1 MHNCWKAGTNSVCPF
16 LYASAHSARAHTMPR
31 TSPPRLLLAALLAIA
46 QSPAPIA
53 LLAIAQS
60 PAPIAA
66 RAPLVLKA
74 SDYRAHF
81 TEGFPGPFINGS
93 GVGVVNASSFAW
105 ASENLPLFDA
115 SDADL
120 VGAYYYRAKSYKSHL
135 EPTDWVDITHVS
147 SEFGPTVS
155 WGGEY
160 GTINA
165 AAGHHL
171 SEGRW
176 IRDRSYMDEL
186 ARFWIG
192 SQAGSFGGG
201 TAPGEP
207 FEPGI
212 GHFANGTRG
221 STGSSAYSSWI
232 LTGALKAARVKGDLT
247 LGTDF
252 KGNAVTYKDLLEPMV
267 QWWEARSMQLR
278 VDCIVANHGSST
290 GKNRTC
296 LDQGYDASTPIC
308 YIIGTHVHFL
318 RRALSHPSHTL
329 HTAYCTLLHA
339 TPALLRTLGTHFHFL
354 LHTYPPP
361 AHYALHSCCAVHG
374 HIPLTPHA
382 LSNAKTSI
390 TTLLSEADGW
400 DAMEES
406 VSGNG
411 CRPTINAMMI
421 DEARAIAVVANV
433 RRGA

>member
-1 MHNCWKAGTNSVCPF
+1 
-16 LYASAHSARAHTMPR
+16 MPR
-31 TSPPRLLLAALLAIA
+31 TSSSPLLLAALLAIA

-53 LLAIAQS
+53 
-60 PAPIAA
+60 A
-66 RAPLVLKA
+66 RTPLVLKA
-74 SDYRAHF
+74 SDYRAHY

-93 GVGVVNASSFAW
+93 GVGVVNASTFAW

-201 TAPGEP
+201 TAPGES

-252 KGNAVTYKDLLEPMV
+252 KGNAVTYKDMLEPMV
-267 QWWEARSMQLR
+267 QWWETRSMQLR
-278 VDCIVANHGSST
+278 VDCIVANNGSNA

-318 RRALSHPSHTL
+318 RRAHCRTRRTPHTAHRTL
-329 HTAYCTLLHA
+329 HT
-339 TPALLRTLGTHFHFL
+339 TPALLCTLGMHSYFL
-354 LHTYPPP
+354 LHTYPPRTLRP
-361 AHYALHSCCAVHG
+361 ALLLHRTWSHTAPYTLP
-374 HIPLTPHA
+374 PLTPHS
-382 LSNAKTSI
+382 LSLTQKHRS
-390 TTLLSEADGW
+390 LLYSLKPTGGTPWKKASAAM
-400 DAMEES
+400 DAAPPSM
-406 VSGNG
+406 
-411 CRPTINAMMI
+411 P
-421 DEARAIAVVANV
+421 
-433 RRGA
+433 

>member
-1 MHNCWKAGTNSVCPF
+1 
-16 LYASAHSARAHTMPR
+16 MPR
-31 TSPPRLLLAALLAIA
+31 TSSSPLLLAALLAIA

-53 LLAIAQS
+53 
-60 PAPIAA
+60 A
-66 RAPLVLKA
+66 RTPLVLKA
-74 SDYRAHF
+74 SDYRAHY

-93 GVGVVNASSFAW
+93 GVGVVNASTFAW

-201 TAPGEP
+201 TAPGES

-252 KGNAVTYKDLLEPMV
+252 KGNAVTYKDMLEPMV
-267 QWWEARSMQLR
+267 QWWETRSMQLR
-278 VDCIVANHGSST
+278 VDCIVANNGSNA

-318 RRALSHPSHTL
+318 RRAHCRTRRTL
-329 HTAYCTLLHA
+329 HTAHCTPHTA
-339 TPALLRTLGTHFHFL
+339 HRTP
-354 LHTYPPP
+354 HT
-361 AHYALHSCCAVHG
+361 AHYACLAMHPRHALLFLAAHLPPPHITPCTFAAPYMVTHG
-374 HIPLTPHA
+374 ALYLATSHTTFT

-390 TTLLSEADGW
+390 TTILSEADGW

-406 VSGNG
+406 VSGDG

-433 RRGA
+433 SQGA